1 MYEDVEK
8 IEDIDTLMMY
18 KMVQALIRY
27 DYYSTKC
34 LVNELLKKRIEER
47 EINNLKQIQD
57 LLFYQKNKELEDFL
71 IRIIDCEKKKK
82 KKKSKCWLPEQKV
95 PIREK

>member
-18 KMVQALIRY
+18 KMVQALIKY

-34 LVNELLKKRIEER
+34 IVNELLQKRVEAQ
-47 EINNLKQIQD
+47 EIKNLKQIQD

-71 IRIIDCEKKKK
+71 IKIISKEECHKQKKNR
-82 KKKSKCWLPEQKV
+82 C
-95 PIREK
+95 